1 MWSKEWCG
9 VVLVAV
15 AAAEDDATDAD
26 ATDADETETTTVAA
40 AVVTDADIVEVASS
54 LLCAAS
60 PLDVVIA
67 SSE

>member
-1 MWSKEWCG
+1 M
-9 VVLVAV
+9 LVAV

-26 ATDADETETTTVAA
+26 ETETTTVAA
-40 AVVTDADIVEVASS
+40 ADAVVTDADIVEVASS